1 MRIMINII
9 VSNRFFVKTDK
20 MREIK
25 NNTAIYGD
33 FRLVYQKNIETH
45 LVSIENRKKYEENK
59 YILTKSAFKCIDY
72 IQCI

>member
-1 MRIMINII
+1 MTLDLKAKLIDTHKHTNARIKPEHYLKQRKTLKQMRIMINII

-33 FRLVYQKNIETH
+33 FRLVY
-45 LVSIENRKKYEENK
+45 
-59 YILTKSAFKCIDY
+59 
-72 IQCI
+72 